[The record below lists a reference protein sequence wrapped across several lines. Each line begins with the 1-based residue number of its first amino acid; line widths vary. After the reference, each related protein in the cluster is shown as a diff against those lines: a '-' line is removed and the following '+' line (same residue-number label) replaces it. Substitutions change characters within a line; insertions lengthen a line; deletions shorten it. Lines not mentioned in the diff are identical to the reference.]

1 MRLLKIIGLAL
12 FVLGLVGFYP
22 PVTHW
27 LTLYCGH
34 AVGQYSGM
42 VSCVVGWAVIGS
54 SLAFSAGFRYQKS
67 RIEKS
72 HRNMLANERE

>member
-27 LTLYCGH
+27 LTLHFGH
-34 AVGQYSGM
+34 AIAQYSGI
-42 VSCVVGWAVIGS
+42 VSCVVGWAIIGS
-54 SLAFSAGFRYQKS
+54 SLAFSAGFRYQQNQA
-67 RIEKS
+67 EKS
-72 HRNMLANERE
+72 IRNMLVNERE